1 MAQITASLVKELRE
15 RTGAGMMD
23 CKKALTQTD
32 GNIDAAIDYLREN
45 GIAKAAKKADRIAA
59 EGLSHIE
66 VKGNKAVILEI
77 NSETDFVAKNEKF
90 VALVKN
96 VAEAIL
102 AAEPATLEEALQVE
116 AQGGTVEAV
125 INEGIATIGEKL
137 SLRRFEVVTK
147 SDADAFGAYSHM
159 GGRIGVLTLV
169 EGSTDEEAAKDVAM
183 HIAALAPKYL
193 DESEV
198 PADVLEHEKKVLT
211 EQALNEGKPANI
223 VEKMIVGRINKFLEE
238 ITVVKQ
244 KFVKDDSFTVE
255 KFVASKGGKLAK
267 FVRYE
272 VGEGIEKRED
282 NFAEEVMSQEIGRAH
297 V

>member
-32 GNIDAAIDYLREN
+32 GNIEAAIDYLREN

-59 EGLSHIE
+59 EGLSYIE

-96 VAEAIL
+96 VANAIL
-102 AAEPATLEEALQVE
+102 AAEPKSLEEALQVQAE
-116 AQGGTVEAV
+116 GGTVEAV

-137 SLRRFEVVTK
+137 SLRRFEVLYKT
-147 SDADAFGAYSHM
+147 DADAFGAYSHM
-159 GGRIGVLTLV
+159 GGRIGVLTLI
-169 EGSTDEEAAKDVAM
+169 EGSTDEQAAKDVAM
-183 HIAALAPKYL
+183 HIAALAPRYL

-244 KFVKDDSFTVE
+244 KFV
-255 KFVASKGGKLAK
+255 ASKGGKLAK

-282 NFAEEVMSQEIGRAH
+282 NFAEEVMSQ
-297 V
+297 VNSSK

>member
-32 GNIDAAIDYLREN
+32 GDIDAAIDYLREN

-59 EGLSHIE
+59 EGLSYIE

-96 VAEAIL
+96 VADAIL
-102 AAEPATLEEALQVE
+102 AAEPKTLEEALQVE

-137 SLRRFEVVTK
+137 SLRRFEVVSKTD
-147 SDADAFGAYSHM
+147 SDAFGAYSHM

-183 HIAALAPKYL
+183 HIAALAPRYL

-244 KFVKDDSFTVE
+244 KFVKDDSLTVE

-282 NFAEEVMSQEIGRAH
+282 NFAEEVMSQVNASK
-297 V
+297 

>member
-32 GNIDAAIDYLREN
+32 GNIEAAIDYLREN

-59 EGLSHIE
+59 EGLSYIE

-96 VAEAIL
+96 VANAIL
-102 AAEPATLEEALQVE
+102 AAEPKSLEEALQVQAE
-116 AQGGTVEAV
+116 GGTVEAV

-137 SLRRFEVVTK
+137 SLRRFEVLYKT
-147 SDADAFGAYSHM
+147 DADAFGAYSHM
-159 GGRIGVLTLV
+159 GGRIGVLTLI
-169 EGSTDEEAAKDVAM
+169 EGSTDEQAAKDVAM
-183 HIAALAPKYL
+183 HIAALAPRYL

-211 EQALNEGKPANI
+211 EQALNEGKPANN

-244 KFVKDDSFTVE
+244 KFVKDDSLTVE

-282 NFAEEVMSQEIGRAH
+282 NFAEEVMSQ
-297 V
+297 VNSSK

>member
-32 GNIDAAIDYLREN
+32 GNIEAAIDYLREN

-59 EGLSHIE
+59 EGLSYIE

-96 VAEAIL
+96 VADAIL
-102 AAEPATLEEALQVE
+102 AAEPKNVEEALQVQAE
-116 AQGGTVEAV
+116 GGTVEAV

-137 SLRRFEVVTK
+137 SLRRFEVLTK
-147 SDADAFGAYSHM
+147 TDADAFGAYSHM
-159 GGRIGVLTLV
+159 GGRIGVLTLI
-169 EGSTDEEAAKDVAM
+169 EGSTDAEAAKDVAM

-244 KFVKDDSFTVE
+244 KFVKDDSLTVE

-282 NFAEEVMSQEIGRAH
+282 NFAEEVMSQ
-297 V
+297 VNSSK

>member
-32 GNIDAAIDYLREN
+32 GDIDAAIDYLREN

-59 EGLSHIE
+59 EGLSYIE

-102 AAEPATLEEALQVE
+102 AAEPKTLEEALQVE

-137 SLRRFEVVTK
+137 SLRRFEVLSK

-183 HIAALAPKYL
+183 HIAALAPRYL

-282 NFAEEVMSQEIGRAH
+282 NFAEEVMSQVNASK
-297 V
+297 

>member
-23 CKKALTQTD
+23 CKKALQQTD
-32 GNIDAAIDYLREN
+32 GNIEAAIDYLREN

-59 EGLSHIE
+59 EGLSYIE

-96 VAEAIL
+96 VADAIL
-102 AAEPATLEEALQVE
+102 AAEPKTLEEALQVE

-137 SLRRFEVVTK
+137 SLRRFEVVSKTD
-147 SDADAFGAYSHM
+147 SDAFGAYSHM

-183 HIAALAPKYL
+183 HIAALAPRYL

-198 PADVLEHEKKVLT
+198 PADVLEHEKKLLT

-244 KFVKDDSFTVE
+244 KFVKDDSLTVE

-282 NFAEEVMSQEIGRAH
+282 NFAEEVMSQVNASK
-297 V
+297 

>member
-32 GNIDAAIDYLREN
+32 GDIDAAIDYLREN

-59 EGLSHIE
+59 EGLSYIE

-183 HIAALAPKYL
+183 HIAALAPRYL

-282 NFAEEVMSQEIGRAH
+282 NFAEEVMSQ
-297 V
+297 VNSSK

>member
-32 GNIDAAIDYLREN
+32 GDIDAAIDYLREN

-59 EGLSHIE
+59 EGLSYIE

-102 AAEPATLEEALQVE
+102 AAEPKTLEEALQVE

-137 SLRRFEVVTK
+137 SLRRFEVVSKT
-147 SDADAFGAYSHM
+147 DADAFGAYSHM

-282 NFAEEVMSQEIGRAH
+282 NFAEEVMSQVNASK
-297 V
+297 

>member
-32 GNIDAAIDYLREN
+32 GDIDAAIDYLREN

-59 EGLSHIE
+59 EGLSYIE

-159 GGRIGVLTLV
+159 GGRIGVLTLI

-272 VGEGIEKRED
+272 VGEGIEKKED
-282 NFAEEVMSQEIGRAH
+282 NFAEEVMSQVHASK
-297 V
+297 

>member
-32 GNIDAAIDYLREN
+32 GDIDAAIDYLREN

-59 EGLSHIE
+59 EGLSYIE

-183 HIAALAPKYL
+183 HIAALSPRYL

-282 NFAEEVMSQEIGRAH
+282 NFAEEVMSQVNASK
-297 V
+297 

>member
-32 GNIDAAIDYLREN
+32 GDIDAAIDYLREN

-59 EGLSHIE
+59 EGLSYIE

-116 AQGGTVEAV
+116 AQGETVEAV

-238 ITVVKQ
+238 ITVVNQ

-255 KFVASKGGKLAK
+255 KFLASKGGKLAK

-272 VGEGIEKRED
+272 VGEGIEKKED
-282 NFAEEVMSQEIGRAH
+282 NFAEEVMSQVNASK
-297 V
+297 

>member
-32 GNIDAAIDYLREN
+32 GNIEAAIDYLREN

-59 EGLSHIE
+59 EGLSYIE

-96 VAEAIL
+96 VANAIL
-102 AAEPATLEEALQVE
+102 AAEPKSLEEALQVQAE
-116 AQGGTVEAV
+116 GGTVEAV

-137 SLRRFEVVTK
+137 SLRRFEVLYKT
-147 SDADAFGAYSHM
+147 DADAFGAYSHM
-159 GGRIGVLTLV
+159 GGRIGVLTLI
-169 EGSTDEEAAKDVAM
+169 EGSTDEQAAKDVAM
-183 HIAALAPKYL
+183 HIAALAPRYL

-198 PADVLEHEKKVLT
+198 PADALEHEKKVLT

-244 KFVKDDSFTVE
+244 KFVKDDSLTVE

-282 NFAEEVMSQEIGRAH
+282 NFAEEVMSQ
-297 V
+297 VNSSK

>member
-59 EGLSHIE
+59 EGLSYIE

-183 HIAALAPKYL
+183 HIAALAPRYL

-272 VGEGIEKRED
+272 VGEGIEKKED
-282 NFAEEVMSQEIGRAH
+282 NFAEEVMSQVNASK
-297 V
+297 

>member
-32 GNIDAAIDYLREN
+32 GDIDAAIDYLREN

-59 EGLSHIE
+59 EGLSYIE

-102 AAEPATLEEALQVE
+102 AAEPKTLEEALQVE

-147 SDADAFGAYSHM
+147 TDADAFGAYSHM

-255 KFVASKGGKLAK
+255 KFLASKGGKLAK

-272 VGEGIEKRED
+272 VGEGIEKKED
-282 NFAEEVMSQEIGRAH
+282 NFAEEVMSQVNASK
-297 V
+297 

>member
-23 CKKALTQTD
+23 CKKALQKTE
-32 GNIDAAIDYLREN
+32 GVIEAAIDYLREN

-59 EGLSHIE
+59 EGLAYIE

-102 AAEPATLEEALQVE
+102 AAEPKTLEEALQVE

-137 SLRRFEVVTK
+137 SLRRFEVVSKT
-147 SDADAFGAYSHM
+147 DADAFGAYSHM

-272 VGEGIEKRED
+272 VGEGIEKKED
-282 NFAEEVMSQEIGRAH
+282 NFAEEVMSQVNASK
-297 V
+297 

>member
-32 GNIDAAIDYLREN
+32 GNIEAAIDYLREN

-59 EGLSHIE
+59 EGLSYIE

-147 SDADAFGAYSHM
+147 TDADAFGAYSHM

-238 ITVVKQ
+238 ITVVNQ

-272 VGEGIEKRED
+272 VGEGIEKKED
-282 NFAEEVMSQEIGRAH
+282 NFAEEVMSQVNASK
-297 V
+297 

>member
-23 CKKALTQTD
+23 CKKALQQTD
-32 GNIDAAIDYLREN
+32 GNIEAAIDYLREN

-59 EGLSHIE
+59 EGLSYIE

-96 VAEAIL
+96 VADAIL
-102 AAEPATLEEALQVE
+102 AAEPKTLEEALQVE

-137 SLRRFEVVTK
+137 SLRRFEVVSKTD
-147 SDADAFGAYSHM
+147 SDAFGAYSHM

-183 HIAALAPKYL
+183 HIAALAPRYL

-198 PADVLEHEKKVLT
+198 PADVLEHEKKALT

-244 KFVKDDSFTVE
+244 KFVKDDSLTVE

-282 NFAEEVMSQEIGRAH
+282 NFAEEVMSQVNASK
-297 V
+297 

>member
-32 GNIDAAIDYLREN
+32 GDIDAAIDYLREN

-59 EGLSHIE
+59 EGLSYIE

-238 ITVVKQ
+238 ITVVNQ
-244 KFVKDDSFTVE
+244 KFVKDDSYTVE
-255 KFVASKGGKLAK
+255 KFLASKGGKLAK

-282 NFAEEVMSQEIGRAH
+282 NFAEEVMSQVNASK
-297 V
+297 

>member
-32 GNIDAAIDYLREN
+32 GDIDAAIDYLREN

-59 EGLSHIE
+59 EGLSYIE

-96 VAEAIL
+96 VANAIL
-102 AAEPATLEEALQVE
+102 AAEPKSLEEALQVQAE
-116 AQGGTVEAV
+116 GGTVEAV

-137 SLRRFEVVTK
+137 SLRRFEVLTK
-147 SDADAFGAYSHM
+147 TDADSFGAYSHM

-169 EGSTDEEAAKDVAM
+169 EGSTDEQAAKDVAM
-183 HIAALAPKYL
+183 HIAALAPRYL

-244 KFVKDDSFTVE
+244 KFVKDDSLTVE

-282 NFAEEVMSQEIGRAH
+282 NFAEEVMSQVNSIK
-297 V
+297 

>member
-59 EGLSHIE
+59 EGLSYIE

-147 SDADAFGAYSHM
+147 TDADAFGAYSHM
-159 GGRIGVLTLV
+159 GGRIGVLTLI

-272 VGEGIEKRED
+272 VGEGIEKKED
-282 NFAEEVMSQEIGRAH
+282 NFAEEVMSQVNASK
-297 V
+297 